1 MGVLDYDVAVIGG
14 GVVGAAAAHRAAGS
28 GAATLLVDRRDVG
41 RATDAG
47 AGIIAPAISRAR
59 GPVRDLGDVAGA
71 RYAALV
77 DELHRHGRSDV
88 GFARTGLLAVCV
100 DDDEQWLFDRWFDE
114 VERRRRRVGHP
125 TGHTVERLEP
135 DEARSRYPVLGHVSG
150 AFFDSGAARV
160 DGRLLDDALLTAA
173 TGAGAELSGGSVSG
187 LVLDGSTVGVVVDGV
202 RRTARSVVIAGGA
215 WSDAF
220 AEQLGVTI
228 PVAPQRGQII
238 HLQVTG
244 REAQTGGWPVLS
256 PLGDEYHVAWPGGR
270 VAVGA
275 TRETGSG
282 FDPRA
287 TVAGV
292 RKMLD
297 VAVAVAPGLAD
308 AELVEVRIG
317 LRPLSA
323 DGVPV
328 LGRVPGASG
337 VVVATGHG
345 PLGLTLGP
353 LSGQIAADLA
363 LGMAADLDI
372 EPFAV
377 DRFGR

>member
-1 MGVLDYDVAVIGG
+1 MVDYDVVVIGG
-14 GVVGAAAAHRAAGS
+14 GVVGAAAAHRAAAA
-28 GAATLLVDRRDVG
+28 GAGTLLVDRRDTG

-47 AGIIAPAISRAR
+47 AGIIAPAVSRTR

-71 RYAALV
+71 RYGALI
-77 DELHRHGRSDV
+77 DELAACGQPDV
-88 GFARTGLLAVCV
+88 GFARNGLLAVCV
-100 DDDEQWLFDRWFDE
+100 TDDELWLFEHWLDE
-114 VERRRRRVGHP
+114 VVRRRRQVGHP
-125 TGHTVERLEP
+125 TGHEVERIEP
-135 DEARSRYPVLGHVSG
+135 DEARRRYPVLGHVSG
-150 AFFDSGAARV
+150 AFFDTGAARV
-160 DGRLLDDALLTAA
+160 DGRLLDAALLGAA
-173 TGAGAELSGGSVSG
+173 AGAGAEISSRSVSG
-187 LVLDGSTVGVVVDGV
+187 LVVDGSTVGVVMDGWR
-202 RRTARSVVIAGGA
+202 RRTAGAVVIAGGA
-215 WSDAF
+215 WSDSF

-244 REAQTGGWPVLS
+244 REAQTGVWPVLS

-287 TVAGV
+287 TVSGV

-297 VAVAVAPGLAD
+297 AALAVAPGLSD

-328 LGRVPGASG
+328 LGRVPGAAG

-363 LGMAADLDI
+363 LGLGTDVDI
-372 EPFAV
+372 EPFAL
-377 DRFGR
+377 DRFSR